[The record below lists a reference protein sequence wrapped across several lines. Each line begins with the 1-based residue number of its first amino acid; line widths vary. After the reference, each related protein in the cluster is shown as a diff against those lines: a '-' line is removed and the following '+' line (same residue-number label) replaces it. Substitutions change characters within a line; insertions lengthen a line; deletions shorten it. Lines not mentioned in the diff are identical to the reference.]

1 MFADVNIMH
10 KSGGDA
16 KLRIF
21 QNLLK
26 WGSMQAE
33 QTNQRQY
40 STAWIMLLALLT
52 ALGPLSID
60 MYLPA
65 LPQMADEFGVSTQ
78 MVANTLPAYFLGLAI
93 GQLIYGPVSD
103 RIGRKI
109 PLYFGLALYAI
120 ASLACVFAT
129 NEWALIAARI
139 FQALGG
145 CVGVVMA
152 RAAIRDRLDM
162 QGSAQ
167 AFSSMMIVMGL
178 APILAPMF
186 GAWILNF
193 FPWQAI
199 FISLA
204 IIGVICWF
212 CVHFFFKESLPVE
225 RRLKL
230 SVYQVT
236 TLYGAILKDE
246 SFRVP
251 MFAGCLTG
259 AALFCYISS
268 ASAVFMGQYGLSQQ
282 NFSYAFA
289 LNAAGIMLMSS
300 INKHLNTRMGIFQR
314 LKLGGAIQCFGALIV
329 LGAGFMV
336 HAPLWLLMSGLFLVV
351 SGIGLTGPNA
361 MALAMSQQGA
371 RAGTASAIM
380 GSMQFGCG
388 LLCGVILNFLLWSAL
403 LNMAIV
409 MAIFVALAL
418 YYVFKLEHEKA

>member
-1 MFADVNIMH
+1 MSFLYSTIEFSSWLFTGVKVFADVNIMH
-10 KSGGDA
+10 KTDGDA

-78 MVANTLPAYFLGLAI
+78 MVANTLPAYFLGLAM

-103 RIGRKI
+103 RIGRKK

-120 ASLACVFAT
+120 ASLACVFAS

-178 APILAPMF
+178 APILAPIF

-199 FISLA
+199 FITLA
-204 IIGVICWF
+204 LIGVMCWL

-236 TLYGAILKDE
+236 TLYAAILKDE

-282 NFSYAFA
+282 HFSYAFA

-300 INKHLNTRMGIFQR
+300 INKHLNTRMGIYQR
-314 LKLGGAIQCFGALIV
+314 
-329 LGAGFMV
+329 
-336 HAPLWLLMSGLFLVV
+336 
-351 SGIGLTGPNA
+351 
-361 MALAMSQQGA
+361 
-371 RAGTASAIM
+371 
-380 GSMQFGCG
+380 
-388 LLCGVILNFLLWSAL
+388 
-403 LNMAIV
+403 
-409 MAIFVALAL
+409 
-418 YYVFKLEHEKA
+418 

>member
-1 MFADVNIMH
+1 
-10 KSGGDA
+10 
-16 KLRIF
+16 
-21 QNLLK
+21 
-26 WGSMQAE
+26 MQAE
-33 QTNQRQY
+33 QSQKRQY

-78 MVANTLPAYFLGLAI
+78 MVANSLPAYFLGLAI
-93 GQLIYGPVSD
+93 GQLFYGPISD
-103 RIGRKI
+103 RIGRKT

-120 ASLACVFAT
+120 ASLACVFVT
-129 NEWALIAARI
+129 NEWTLIAARI

-145 CVGVVMA
+145 CVGVVIA
-152 RAAIRDRLDM
+152 RAAIRDRLDVA
-162 QGSAQ
+162 GSAQ

-178 APILAPMF
+178 APILSPIF
-186 GAWILNF
+186 GAWILIF
-193 FPWQAI
+193 FPWQVI
-199 FISLA
+199 FVCLA
-204 IIGVICWF
+204 IIGVICWL

-236 TLYGAILKDE
+236 TLYAAILKDE

-251 MFAGCLTG
+251 MLAGCLTG

-282 NFSYAFA
+282 QFSYAFA

-300 INKHLNTRMGIFQR
+300 LNKHLNTRMGIFPR
-314 LKLGGAIQCFGALIV
+314 LRLGGSIQCFGALIV
-329 LGAGFMV
+329 VSAGLMIN
-336 HAPLWLLMSGLFLVV
+336 APLWFLMIGLFLVV

-380 GSMQFGCG
+380 GSTQFAFG
-388 LLCGVILNFLLWSAL
+388 LLGGVILNFLIWKAS
-403 LNMAIV
+403 LNMGLMMLMFTSV
-409 MAIFVALAL
+409 GLLMIFKVGKQQNSIS
-418 YYVFKLEHEKA
+418 V

>member
-1 MFADVNIMH
+1 
-10 KSGGDA
+10 
-16 KLRIF
+16 
-21 QNLLK
+21 
-26 WGSMQAE
+26 MQAE
-33 QTNQRQY
+33 QSQKRQY

-78 MVANTLPAYFLGLAI
+78 MVANSLPAYFLGLAI
-93 GQLIYGPVSD
+93 GQLFYGPISD
-103 RIGRKI
+103 RIGRKT

-120 ASLACVFAT
+120 ASLACVFVT
-129 NEWALIAARI
+129 NEWTLIAARI

-145 CVGVVMA
+145 CVGVVIA
-152 RAAIRDRLDM
+152 RAAIRDRLDVA
-162 QGSAQ
+162 GSAQ

-178 APILAPMF
+178 APILSPIF
-186 GAWILNF
+186 GTWILIF
-193 FPWQAI
+193 FPWQVI
-199 FISLA
+199 FVCLA
-204 IIGVICWF
+204 IIGVICWL
-212 CVHFFFKESLPVE
+212 CVHFFFTESLPVE

-230 SVYQVT
+230 SFYQVT
-236 TLYGAILKDE
+236 TLYAAILKDE

-251 MFAGCLTG
+251 MLAGCLTG

-282 NFSYAFA
+282 QFSYAFA

-300 INKHLNTRMGIFQR
+300 LNKHLNTRMGIFPR
-314 LKLGGAIQCFGALIV
+314 LRLGGSIQCFGALIV
-329 LGAGFMV
+329 VSAGLMV
-336 HAPLWLLMSGLFLVV
+336 NAPLWFLMVGLFLVV

-380 GSMQFGCG
+380 GSTQFAFG
-388 LLCGVILNFLLWSAL
+388 LLGGVILNFLIWKAS
-403 LNMAIV
+403 LNMGLMMLMFTSV
-409 MAIFVALAL
+409 GLLMIFKVGKQQNSIS
-418 YYVFKLEHEKA
+418 V